1 MTTCMAG
8 GLLYQYIKNKK
19 ERLRLK
25 LRTTKKIVSCILS
38 VLLLAS
44 ALVLPVSANEIS
56 DSVTDENTKSY
67 LVNEEKTFDGTTS
80 SKLDISEDI
89 DFFKDNTSATWTVT
103 FKTTA
108 NRFQSLVGLFSESNE
123 NGYVNIYLNSGNTIG
138 IEIRGTEN
146 TSFSFSKTYN
156 DGEFHTLSFTVKE
169 NEYYKFYF
177 DGKCVVNKSAASTKF
192 TSNFGVSDLVAA
204 TIGGSKRSNS
214 SKDWSFN
221 GTIKDVYM
229 SNFALDETELL
240 KFHGIFPAE
249 VISET
254 NVKDTTGTGPL
265 VVTDDFDLDAI
276 KAMDQGS
283 INITYK
289 RDSSVAGA
297 SLQSYLA
304 FSNGDAQDEYAT
316 FYLNSAGTRVGF
328 EFKTAAQNPHTFWDG
343 VNLNDGNWHN
353 LGFVFDGTTL
363 HFMLTAYQREQ
374 RLSQVCSAH

>member
-1 MTTCMAG
+1 M
-8 GLLYQYIKNKK
+8 
-19 ERLRLK
+19 
-25 LRTTKKIVSCILS
+25 
-38 VLLLAS
+38 
-44 ALVLPVSANEIS
+44 
-56 DSVTDENTKSY
+56 
-67 LVNEEKTFDGTTS
+67 
-80 SKLDISEDI
+80 
-89 DFFKDNTSATWTVT
+89 
-103 FKTTA
+103 
-108 NRFQSLVGLFSESNE
+108 
-123 NGYVNIYLNSGNTIG
+123 
-138 IEIRGTEN
+138 
-146 TSFSFSKTYN
+146 
-156 DGEFHTLSFTVKE
+156 
-169 NEYYKFYF
+169 
-177 DGKCVVNKSAASTKF
+177 
-192 TSNFGVSDLVAA
+192 
-204 TIGGSKRSNS
+204 
-214 SKDWSFN
+214 
-221 GTIKDVYM
+221 
-229 SNFALDETELL
+229 
-240 KFHGIFPAE
+240 
-249 VISET
+249 
-254 NVKDTTGTGPL
+254 